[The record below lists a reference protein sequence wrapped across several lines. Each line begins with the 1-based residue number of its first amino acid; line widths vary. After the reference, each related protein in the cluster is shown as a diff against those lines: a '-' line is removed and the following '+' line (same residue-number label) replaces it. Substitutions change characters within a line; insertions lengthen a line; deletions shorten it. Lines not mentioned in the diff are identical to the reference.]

1 MGASHKAQELR
12 DLISLAIKL
21 RESAAQT
28 DDARYIDLFIRS
40 AEALEAR
47 ANNMAFGTPLP
58 GSQPAHAHIDVT
70 C

>member
-1 MGASHKAQELR
+1 MGASQKAQELR
-12 DLISLAIKL
+12 DLLGLAIKL

-28 DDARYIDLFIRS
+28 DDARYIDLFIRT

-47 ANNMAFGTPLP
+47 ANHIAFGTPLP
-58 GSQPAHAHIDVT
+58 GSRPAHVDLT